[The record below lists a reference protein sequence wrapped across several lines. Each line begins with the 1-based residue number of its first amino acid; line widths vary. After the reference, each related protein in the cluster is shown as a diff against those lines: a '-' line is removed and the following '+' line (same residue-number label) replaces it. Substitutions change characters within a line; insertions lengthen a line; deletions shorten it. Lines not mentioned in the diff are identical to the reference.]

1 MDVISLGVEVK
12 TTGAQRARDELG
24 RFTNATKSAAGASDQ
39 LEDQLRRTQ
48 AATNQFA
55 SSQTNAASSTTAL
68 GRGMTGLGGAFKQN
82 SSGIQNAS
90 FQLQDII
97 VQMEMGVPISRTL
110 GQQLPQLLG
119 GFGALGAV
127 VGLAV
132 GSILAIGGAMLGAS
146 TNSKT
151 LKESIDELE
160 DAIARLN
167 SVRKEATSSELAEKY
182 GAQAADA
189 RELLEVQRQ
198 ILQIEAERAF
208 RAASTSVTDVLGAGL
223 ENQTIET
230 AITNAIELNKVNQE
244 RIALA
249 EMGERIARGELQ
261 LTGEQE
267 EAYIR
272 RKQALDESLEP
283 LLEYRRGLNNIAMMF
298 QVSEDAAS
306 KLLFQ
311 LIAVRDA
318 ETDSSRL
325 DATQALVR
333 AIEEVTG
340 GLKLSTDEALNLV
353 EELVRSGQLGLEL
366 KGALSG
372 GADEAARMAD
382 ELSRAA
388 SNALAAS
395 QNALT
400 ARREAEIRQQFS
412 NDPVGQA
419 RALAEVRNPIV
430 RQGDLPDPVARFIN
444 SLRGET
450 IENSAAAAQ
459 IDADT
464 RKFLDTLK
472 GGSKTLND
480 IERDAARLYESTR
493 TEAERY
499 AAELEKVEALFA
511 VGAING
517 EVYGR
522 ALEDLNA
529 KFDPFTKLMIG
540 VADTI
545 ENELNSAFA
554 SVLKGTAD
562 LGDALLSFASNV
574 LAKVAQ
580 DLFAQQFASPISSAL
595 TGILGGVAGG
605 GTGSLGLP
613 MPFAKGGVVEQA
625 KPIPFAKGGIVSGP
639 TLFEFAKGTGLMGEA
654 GPEAIMPLKRGPD
667 GALGVSA
674 STDARPPIIVNDYST
689 HEGASSAL
697 IDAIKDLLRVQ
708 PQTAQVV
715 PFAPELDVQRQ
726 VVPFAPELDVQR
738 QVVPFAPEL
747 DVQRQVVPFA
757 PELDVQRQVVPF
769 APELDV
775 QRQVVPFAPELDVQR
790 QVVPFAP
797 EPIPARQP
805 AAAQAA
811 AQAAPQ
817 GAAQPNITI
826 NNYSGQEATASS
838 DGAGNIVVEIGRA
851 IAQDIT
857 SGGPT
862 YRAIRTTFGLSNR
875 LQQRG

>member
-230 AITNAIELNKVNQE
+230 AITNAIALNKVNQE

-400 ARREAEIRQQFS
+400 ARREAEIRQRFA

-419 RALAEVRNPIV
+419 RALAEVRNPVV

-517 EVYGR
+517 EVYSR

-529 KFDPFTKLMIG
+529 KFDPFTKLVEGI
-540 VADTI
+540 ADTV
-545 ENELNSAFA
+545 ETELNSAFA

-580 DLFAQQFASPISSAL
+580 DLFAQQFAGPIAEGIKAIVSAK
-595 TGILGGVAGG
+595 GNVFDAGGVTA
-605 GTGSLGLP
+605 
-613 MPFAKGGVVEQA
+613 FAKGGVVGG
-625 KPIPFAKGGIVSGP
+625 PTVFPFANGI
-639 TLFEFAKGTGLMGEA
+639 GLMGEA

-697 IDAIKDLLRVQ
+697 IDAIKDLLLVQ

-715 PFAPELDVQRQ
+715 PFT
-726 VVPFAPELDVQR
+726 
-738 QVVPFAPEL
+738 
-747 DVQRQVVPFA
+747 

-811 AQAAPQ
+811 PQ
-817 GAAQPNITI
+817 VAAQPNITI